1 MRTIIAGSR
10 EAFENDTLAGID
22 SCPWKAQI
30 NLVVSGTARGADY
43 WGERWAEENKI
54 PIKRYYPDWNRH
66 GKSAGPI
73 RNQEMAENADA
84 LICIWDG
91 KSKGSK
97 NMIETAEKQGIK
109 IHLHMINQ
117 ND

>member
-30 NLVVSGTARGADY
+30 SLVVSGTARGADY

-73 RNQEMAENADA
+73 RNQEMAENARINRTFA
-84 LICIWDG
+84 EYG
-91 KSKGSK
+91 GSVE
-97 NMIETAEKQGIK
+97 NGGCGSG
-109 IHLHMINQ
+109 
-117 ND
+117 NDSG

>member
-1 MRTIIAGSR
+1 
-10 EAFENDTLAGID
+10 
-22 SCPWKAQI
+22 
-30 NLVVSGTARGADY
+30 
-43 WGERWAEENKI
+43 
-54 PIKRYYPDWNRH
+54 
-66 GKSAGPI
+66 
-73 RNQEMAENADA
+73 MAENADA